1 MLLFFDPN
9 ITGEQYTLNEEES
22 KHAVRVLR
30 LEEGATLHVVDGR
43 GNLHTCTL
51 TDAHPKHCT
60 VQIEKTEL
68 GNGSQTAPLYMAVAP
83 TKSND
88 RFEWFL
94 EKATEIGI
102 TGITPIIC
110 EHSERKVVKIERMT
124 RVVVAAMKQ
133 SLKAWLPEIG
143 AQAKF
148 KEFVTSAA
156 VQEFNGQK
164 FIAHCENTERT
175 ELSAALVTGQST
187 MIMIGPEGDFSP
199 SEVDIAVQQGFRPIS
214 LGQSR
219 LRTETAGVV
228 ACHTV
233 NLLNEIK

>member
-1 MLLFFDPN
+1 
-9 ITGEQYTLNEEES
+9 
-22 KHAVRVLR
+22 
-30 LEEGATLHVVDGR
+30 
-43 GNLHTCTL
+43 
-51 TDAHPKHCT
+51 
-60 VQIEKTEL
+60 
-68 GNGSQTAPLYMAVAP
+68 MAVAP

-102 TGITPIIC
+102 AGVTPIIC
-110 EHSERKVVKIERMT
+110 EHSERKVVKKERMT

-133 SLKAWLPEIG
+133 SLKAWLPEI
-143 AQAKF
+143 AEQTKF
-148 KEFVTSAA
+148 KEFVTSAT

-175 ELSAALVTGQST
+175 ELAAALTTGQPT
-187 MIMIGPEGDFSP
+187 LIMIGPEGDFSP
-199 SEVDIAVQQGFRPIS
+199 NEVALAVQHGFSPIS